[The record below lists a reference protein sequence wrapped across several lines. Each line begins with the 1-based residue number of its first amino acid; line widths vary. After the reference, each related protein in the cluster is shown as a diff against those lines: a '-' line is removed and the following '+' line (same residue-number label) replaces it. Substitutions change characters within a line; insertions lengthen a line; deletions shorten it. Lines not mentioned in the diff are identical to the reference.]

1 MPLPRNFTF
10 YIAGYGEIKYLKDK
24 NINWILGFTHPGNQ
38 SPVDLSPL
46 GEIEHTVIFN
56 YHDAWAVHHPLELKW
71 PDKALVQNIIDEAN
85 KIKKALDNGEQV
97 NLLCQCQA
105 GISRSTATAYIIL
118 NVLLGEWNEREA
130 LNHLLNKRF
139 IARPNPLMV
148 KFADKI
154 LDRKYKMM
162 APIKQLI
169 SVDPREENGEDILLF

>member
-46 GEIEHTVIFN
+46 GEVERTKIYN
-56 YHDAWAVHHPLELKW
+56 YHDAWATHHPLCLKW
-71 PDKALVQNIIDEAN
+71 PDKELVRDIITEAIKIQVAL
-85 KIKKALDNGEQV
+85 LHGEQV

-130 LNHLLNKRF
+130 MNLLVNKRF

-148 KFADKI
+148 QIADKM

-162 APIKQLI
+162 APIKQI
-169 SVDPREENGEDILLF
+169 IPVDPREENGQDILLF